1 MTEHSVF
8 FALSPDALARAL
20 HPAPATLTPSLRVA
34 DATDEAT
41 ARAALPALVA
51 AHGLGFVASVRAR
64 GDELVAP
71 LEVLAEQTDGSVR
84 ARLRAVAARLGVPLG
99 FPDAVLRETDAL
111 LAAPGIDDP
120 RLLDLTRVP
129 FVTIDA
135 ETSRDLDQALHLERE
150 GDGFLFRYAIADAA
164 HYVRPGSALFEE
176 CLLRG
181 ASFYLPGQSLP
192 MLPRAL
198 SEGIVSLNP
207 GVARR
212 ALVFEI
218 HLDAAAAV
226 RRTALVHARVI
237 SVAKLSFPAV
247 QAFLDAQAGRAGV
260 AGGEG
265 AYGKEPFAASLRLLP
280 VIGRLR
286 QRDAALRQVVRY
298 RRTELDVKV
307 AGTGLSFI
315 VLEGIRHD
323 VERWNEQLSLL
334 CNAEGGAFLRD
345 ANSPEIQPIYRVHPA
360 PDPDRVRALEA
371 MIAAL
376 VGLLGLPE
384 SWRWRAD
391 GTTAGLSEYLESLP
405 ALPAAHAAGSS
416 GALGAAGASGEGAHR
431 EPLAR
436 LSAAIQRQA
445 ILVNVRSSY
454 STEPGLHHGVGVEPY
469 ARFSAPMR
477 ELVGVFVHKE
487 ALEKLEGRGTIDV
500 ALRTRVVEAA
510 NRARDVQRRL
520 NDAANRMVL
529 DQIFGEDLAK
539 PLAARPLHVGTV
551 VGIAPGK
558 VHVLLDEPTIDVK
571 LYMGDVGKGLG
582 GFLVP
587 SHDGAALSLDGKRV
601 LTLGDEVRLRVEGRD
616 AARDRWVLVPRR
628 G

>member
-1 MTEHSVF
+1 MSEHPVF
-8 FALSPDALARAL
+8 FSLPPDALARSLSAG
-20 HPAPATLTPSLRVA
+20 ALRVT
-34 DATDEAT
+34 DATSEAS

-51 AHGLGFVASVRAR
+51 EHGLGFVASARAR
-64 GDELVAP
+64 GDEIVAP
-71 LEVLAEQTDGSVR
+71 LEIVAEQTDGSVR
-84 ARLRAVAARLGVPLG
+84 ARLRAAAAKLGVPLG
-99 FPDAVLRETDAL
+99 FPDAVMRETEAL
-111 LAAPGIDDP
+111 LANPGIDDP
-120 RLLDLTRVP
+120 RLLDLTALP

-192 MLPRAL
+192 MLPRPL

-207 GVARR
+207 AVVRR
-212 ALVFEI
+212 ALVFAI
-218 HLDAAAAV
+218 HLDAAGSV
-226 RRTALVHARVI
+226 RRTELVHARVK
-237 SVAKLSFPAV
+237 SAAKLSFPAV
-247 QAFLDAQAGRAGV
+247 QAFLDGGGDFARA
-260 AGGEG
+260 
-265 AYGKEPFAASLRLLP
+265 PFAEVLRLLP

-345 ANSPEIQPIYRVHPA
+345 ANRPDIQPIYRVHPA

-376 VGLLGLPE
+376 VELRGLPD

-391 GTTAGLSEYLESLP
+391 GTTAGLSEYLE
-405 ALPAAHAAGSS
+405 ALPTFPDG
-416 GALGAAGASGEGAHR
+416 GALGR
-431 EPLAR
+431 LA
-436 LSAAIQRQA
+436 AAIQRQA

-454 STEPGLHHGVGVEPY
+454 ATEPGLHHGVGVEPY

-500 ALRTRVVEAA
+500 ELRTRVVESA

-587 SHDGAALSLDGKRV
+587 SHEGAALSLDGKRV
-601 LTLGDEVRLRVEGRD
+601 LMLGDEVRLRVEGRD
-616 AARDRWVLVPRR
+616 ASRDRWVLVPRR
-628 G
+628 A

>member
-1 MTEHSVF
+1 VSEHSVF
-8 FALSPDALARAL
+8 FALAPDALARAL
-20 HPAPATLTPSLRVA
+20 SAGALRVA
-34 DATDEAT
+34 DATSEAA
-41 ARAALPALVA
+41 ARAALSALVA
-51 AHGLGFVASVRAR
+51 AHGLGFVASARAR
-64 GDELVAP
+64 GDEIVAP
-71 LEVLAEQTDGSVR
+71 PEVVAEQTDGSVR
-84 ARLRAVAARLGVPLG
+84 ARLRAVAAKLGVPLD
-99 FPDAVLRETDAL
+99 FPDAVMRETEAL
-111 LAAPGIDDP
+111 LADPGIDDP
-120 RLLDLTRVP
+120 RLLDLTALP

-135 ETSRDLDQALHLERE
+135 ATSRDLDQALHLARE
-150 GDGFLFRYAIADAA
+150 GDGYVFRYAIADAA
-164 HYVRPGSALFEE
+164 HYVRAGSALFEE

-192 MLPRAL
+192 MLPRPL

-207 GVARR
+207 EVSRR
-212 ALVFEI
+212 ALVFAI
-218 HLDAAAAV
+218 HLDAAGSV
-226 RRTALVHARVI
+226 LRTELVHARVK
-237 SVAKLSFPAV
+237 SAAKLSFAGV
-247 QAFLDAQAGRAGV
+247 QAFLDGTSRELAGAPY
-260 AGGEG
+260 AEM
-265 AYGKEPFAASLRLLP
+265 LRLLP

-345 ANSPEIQPIYRVHPA
+345 ANCPEIQPIYRVHPA

-376 VGLLGLPE
+376 VELHGLPDA
-384 SWRWRAD
+384 WRWRAD
-391 GTTAGLSEYLESLP
+391 GTTAGLSEYLE
-405 ALPAAHAAGSS
+405 ALPVFPEG
-416 GALGAAGASGEGAHR
+416 GALGR
-431 EPLAR
+431 LA
-436 LSAAIQRQA
+436 AAIQRQA

-454 STEPGLHHGVGVEPY
+454 ATEPGLHHGVGVEPY

-500 ALRTRVVEAA
+500 ELRARVVESA

-587 SHDGAALSLDGKRV
+587 SHEGAALSLDGKRV
-601 LTLGDEVRLRVEGRD
+601 LLLGDEVRLRVEGRD
-616 AARDRWVLVPRR
+616 ETRDRWVLVPRR
-628 G
+628 A

>member
-1 MTEHSVF
+1 VSEHPVY
-8 FALSPDALARAL
+8 FALAPDALARAL
-20 HPAPATLTPSLRVA
+20 CAGSIRVA
-34 DATDEAT
+34 DATSEAA

-51 AHGLGFVASVRAR
+51 EHGLGFVASARAR

-71 LEVLAEQTDGSVR
+71 LEVVAEQTDGSVR

-99 FPDAVLRETDAL
+99 FPDAVMRETEAL
-111 LAAPGIDDP
+111 LADPGIDDP
-120 RLLDLTRVP
+120 RLLDLTTLP

-135 ETSRDLDQALHLERE
+135 PTSRDLDQALHLSRE

-164 HYVRPGSALFEE
+164 HYVRAGSALFEE

-192 MLPRAL
+192 MLPRPL

-207 GVARR
+207 EVVRR
-212 ALVFEI
+212 ALVFAI
-218 HLDAAAAV
+218 HLDAAGAV
-226 RRTALVHARVI
+226 RRTELVHARVR
-237 SVAKLSFPAV
+237 SAAKLSFEEV
-247 QAFLDAQAGRAGV
+247 QAFLDGARRGEK
-260 AGGEG
+260 GG
-265 AYGKEPFAASLRLLP
+265 AIAAAPYAEMLRLLP

-286 QRDAALRQVVRY
+286 QADAALRQVVRY

-345 ANSPEIQPIYRVHPA
+345 ANLPEIQPIYRVHPA
-360 PDPDRVRALEA
+360 PDPDRVHALEA

-376 VGLLGLPE
+376 VELLGLPA

-405 ALPAAHAAGSS
+405 SFPAG
-416 GALGAAGASGEGAHR
+416 GRLGR
-431 EPLAR
+431 LA
-436 LSAAIQRQA
+436 AAIQRQA

-487 ALEKLEGRGTIDV
+487 ALEKLEGRGMIDLE
-500 ALRTRVVEAA
+500 LRARVVTAA

-539 PLAARPLHVGTV
+539 PLAARALHVGTV

-616 AARDRWVLVPRR
+616 ATRDRWVLVPRR
-628 G
+628 S